1 MRLGA
6 IVEQVR
12 DMLLTNEASGVLNSR
27 GPGER
32 GENKIDG
39 NNRVTGM
46 ADIPANWRPYF
57 ESLSRADQRKF
68 AATFGPR
75 VLRTN
80 VDLQVLNEALADD
93 GRLAKLTR
101 PYKAD
106 PIKRREMR
114 FSNAYLQR

>member
-1 MRLGA
+1 MH
-6 IVEQVR
+6 
-12 DMLLTNEASGVLNSR
+12 
-27 GPGER
+27 
-32 GENKIDG
+32 KIDTTS
-39 NNRVTGM
+39 NIITGM
-46 ADIPANWRPYF
+46 ADIPANWRDYF

-80 VDLQVLNEALADD
+80 VDLEVLNEALADD

-101 PYKAD
+101 PYRAD
-106 PIKRREMR
+106 PIQRREIR